1 MTHGG
6 GGDRPRRRDIND
18 ESSKLGNDDRSEVVD
33 LVEVVRSSCGE
44 REELVERGKSSQR
57 VAEQRKDEALFR
69 TRTGDPL
76 LTIAPK
82 RLPWIATG
90 CGSPRLSRFRGSAIC
105 DWLPLVA
112 PAWLH
117 KCSMPGRAIAYVEG
131 AFWPGGVPHSDPSP
145 RVLRASA
152 P

>member
-82 RLPWIATG
+82 RLPWIASRLRIAPFEPFSGLRHLRLVATG
-90 CGSPRLSRFRGSAIC
+90 CARL
-105 DWLPLVA
+105 A
-112 PAWLH
+112 P
-117 KCSMPGRAIAYVEG
+117 
-131 AFWPGGVPHSDPSP
+131 
-145 RVLRASA
+145 
-152 P
+152 